1 MAVFLSFDVGV
12 RNLAVCKVE
21 VLPGA
26 GHNGVASSLSD
37 SKMYT
42 IHHWTVLD
50 VLEATP
56 DVSVKTLGIP
66 VLAQRML
73 DTLSAHEAALLH
85 TAPVPTAI
93 LIEQQPGGKFVNV
106 SMKALS
112 HVLQAFLYLKAPHV
126 PIHFVS
132 ARKKLVKAD
141 AHEKGT
147 AQKKRYSS
155 NKQFAKEETQSILQE
170 QVTNSE
176 EALTLFHS
184 RSKKDDLADCFLQAL
199 AFYNTSLPAPKKRRV
214 TKK

>member
-1 MAVFLSFDVGV
+1 MSTVFLSFDVGV

-21 VLPGA
+21 IQEQ
-26 GHNGVASSLSD
+26 
-37 SKMYT
+37 YT

-50 VLEATP
+50 VLECAP

-66 VLAQRML
+66 LLAQHML
-73 DTLSAHEAALLH
+73 DTLLRHEAALLH
-85 TAPVPTAI
+85 TPPTPNAV

-132 ARKKLVKAD
+132 ARKKLQTAD

-155 NKQFAKEETQSILQE
+155 NKQFAKEETE
-170 QVTNSE
+170 QLLHTRVTNSA
-176 EALTLFHS
+176 EALELYNS

-199 AFYNTSLPAPKKRRV
+199 AFYSSTQPKPAKRRK
-214 TKK
+214 TANK

>member
-1 MAVFLSFDVGV
+1 MSTVFLSFDVGV

-21 VLPGA
+21 VLSSASEGA
-26 GHNGVASSLSD
+26 ANMEPEVQ
-37 SKMYT
+37 YT

-50 VLEATP
+50 VLESNP
-56 DVSVKTLGIP
+56 DASVKTLGIP
-66 VLAQRML
+66 LLAQHML
-73 DTLSAHEAALLH
+73 DTLSHHEEVLLH
-85 TAPVPTAI
+85 TPPVPTAI

-112 HVLQAFLYLKAPHV
+112 HVLQAFLYLKKPSV

-132 ARKKLVKAD
+132 ARKKLKDAD
-141 AHEKGT
+141 SHEKGT

-155 NKQFAKEETQSILQE
+155 NKQFAKEETVSILQSS
-170 QVTNSE
+170 VTNAE
-176 EALTLFHS
+176 EAMALFNS

-199 AFYNTSLPAPKKRRV
+199 AYYTTSLPKPKKRRV